1 MGGSENI
8 FKSEDYLMQEL
19 ARLDLED
26 LCDGTKEVF
35 ENNPQVSYELI
46 ESLSARMQKP
56 EYSVNVHTTPHRLQS
71 EDSMQ
76 RIDRCTCRCVGDGM
90 HG

>member
-46 ESLSARMQKP
+46 ESLSARM
-56 EYSVNVHTTPHRLQS
+56 
-71 EDSMQ
+71 
-76 RIDRCTCRCVGDGM
+76 
-90 HG
+90 